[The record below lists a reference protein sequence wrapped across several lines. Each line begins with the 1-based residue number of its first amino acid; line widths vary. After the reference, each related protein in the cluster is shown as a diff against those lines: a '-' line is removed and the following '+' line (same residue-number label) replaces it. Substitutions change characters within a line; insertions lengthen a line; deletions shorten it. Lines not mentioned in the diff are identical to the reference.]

1 MFGMMPN
8 RKGKHGTLPPRCSE
22 CLNMKTGTGY
32 GKPVCYEI
40 EARDG
45 QPVAVVVKPN
55 KQACGK
61 FNAGGPPIYRH

>member
-1 MFGMMPN
+1 MFGMMPS

-40 EARDG
+40 EQRNG
-45 QPVAVVVKPN
+45 TPVAVVVKPN

-61 FNAGGPPIYRH
+61 FRH